1 MKILNKSNER
11 IEMNTTLRIILT
23 ICFALHFASRVGL
36 SDDFQ
41 LDLTAEPESRWYDYY
56 SDAFAEVGQGWRGD
70 DELDGFFLTSQLPT
84 YTPIG
89 GGADV
94 FPFDG
99 DFTNIGS
106 VEFDLAT
113 GEINDL
119 TMDVDNFVAFNFSVL
134 NSVLGDGYDTTLSN
148 VNGMVTA
155 DNGNVSAIDLS
166 ADITFTYG
174 SVEPDIVP
182 YNGTFT
188 IQGNRF
194 ELFVDEAVLIK
205 GFGTFR
211 YGWDFFGTVDG
222 LSELSV
228 PGDFNDDRQ
237 LTAEDIDILSGA
249 ILANDNASRFDLN
262 SDGVVDSSDREF
274 WVQQLKAT
282 FLGDSDLNGQFD
294 EQDIV
299 AAFIQGEYLS
309 AGAAGWA
316 AGDWDG
322 NLLFNE
328 QDFVQAFIAGGYL
341 QGPRVAVAV
350 PEPST
355 TMLLGLAL
363 LAMGVR
369 FRRI

>member
-1 MKILNKSNER
+1 M
-11 IEMNTTLRIILT
+11 
-23 ICFALHFASRVGL
+23 
-36 SDDFQ
+36 
-41 LDLTAEPESRWYDYY
+41 
-56 SDAFAEVGQGWRGD
+56 
-70 DELDGFFLTSQLPT
+70 
-84 YTPIG
+84 
-89 GGADV
+89 
-94 FPFDG
+94 
-99 DFTNIGS
+99 
-106 VEFDLAT
+106 
-113 GEINDL
+113 
-119 TMDVDNFVAFNFSVL
+119 
-134 NSVLGDGYDTTLSN
+134 
-148 VNGMVTA
+148 
-155 DNGNVSAIDLS
+155 
-166 ADITFTYG
+166 
-174 SVEPDIVP
+174 
-182 YNGTFT
+182 
-188 IQGNRF
+188 
-194 ELFVDEAVLIK
+194 
-205 GFGTFR
+205 
-211 YGWDFFGTVDG
+211 
-222 LSELSV
+222 SELSV

-363 LAMGVR
+363 LAMGGR